1 MSVYGRE
8 THARSLANTYTYSH
22 ARESSL
28 QSERER
34 EREGYYPSLYT
45 HFVCVSVYQSGINS
59 MSAPMSILVIWLLQK
74 KFYSYNLVTTKAVI
88 NIRPQHEEGEE
99 AVERVRGWAKVFRRD

>member
-1 MSVYGRE
+1 
-8 THARSLANTYTYSH
+8 
-22 ARESSL
+22 
-28 QSERER
+28 
-34 EREGYYPSLYT
+34 
-45 HFVCVSVYQSGINS
+45 